1 MRPIS
6 SFPLLALAVAWFYT
20 GRPATAQAG
29 PIAADTINQVDAQGL
44 KQGWWR
50 LTGPVTDKPEYQV
63 GNLYEEGRYVNSRRS
78 GIWKR
83 FWPNGRTMSEVTYV
97 KGLPKGSYSTF
108 YPDGKLEEQGSWDM
122 DRNTGTFKR
131 WYSNGNLMQEF
142 VFDPYGTRE
151 GVQKYYHE
159 NGSLEVSVNIAQ
171 GKEEGTLKRYYPNGD
186 LQETAEYHGGDEAAG
201 SFRSYKPKA
210 AMTAEPLHADAKAAP
225 VKAADEQT
233 NSAVFKVDG
242 WNTLYDDQHRLSQQG
257 NFRKGRLW
265 QGKVYK
271 YDRNGILRKIE
282 VYVDGKYV
290 GKAQLTEDDQ

>member
-50 LTGPVTDKPEYQV
+50 LLGPVPDKPDYQA
-63 GNLYEEGRYVNSRRS
+63 GNLYEEGRYADSKRT

-83 FWPNGRTMSEVTYV
+83 YWPNGRTMSEVTYV
-97 KGLPKGSYSTF
+97 KGLPKGTYSTF
-108 YPDGKLEEQGSWDM
+108 YPDGRPEEQGSWDM
-122 DRNTGTFKR
+122 DRNTGGFKR

-142 VFDPYGTRE
+142 VFDPYGMRN

-159 NGSLEVSVNIAQ
+159 NGNLEVSVNIEK
-171 GKEEGTLKRYYPNGD
+171 GREEGTLKRYYPNGD
-186 LQETAEYHGGDEAAG
+186 VQETAEYHGGDEAAG

-210 AMTAEPLHADAKAAP
+210 AMVATPLPAEAKPAPALAAGESP
-225 VKAADEQT
+225 NSSAFKA
-233 NSAVFKVDG
+233 DG
-242 WNTLYDDQHRLSQQG
+242 WNVLYNNQHRISQQG
-257 NFRKGRLW
+257 QFRKGRLLE
-265 QGKVYK
+265 GKVYK
-271 YDRNGILRKIE
+271 YDRNGILYKVE
-282 VYVDGKYV
+282 VYVNGRYV